1 MISAL
6 KAIGKGLT
14 TTVIFFL
21 LIEIVLRG
29 AYTARNAMVRYVPLP
44 YAFGDDYGPM
54 PPWLDRLEI
63 LRNDN
68 VLIWRL
74 APNARRTYLD
84 IFSPVH
90 TEQDRLALLRRF
102 SPTLPAEFQAN
113 HTWDLRLDAGGF
125 RNDEAPSPSADVR
138 IACIGDSWT
147 FGMPVKQDESY
158 PRRLAAWLGQERPDV
173 RYAVQNF
180 GVLGYTSF
188 QGLQLLKTRVL
199 ALNPNIV
206 VIGFG
211 MNDSNVAGYRD
222 KDMIA
227 TEPPSALAR
236 VKTTLKDA
244 AAGLESFKLLKYEA
258 LVLTF
263 RPKPVGDYL
272 KEQADAK
279 GGDPVDYDS
288 IEAWT
293 RVSPHDYEAN
303 LREMIRLV
311 REKGGRVVLADNEL
325 WAGSP
330 YRPVLRRISKELDV
344 PLVDSLALISAERE
358 KIARDLEAQM
368 GLGPTGATVPT
379 AGARAAVAADATAP
393 ESRTSVVFRVFRGS
407 TVVPKAFSIVGV
419 NPELGARVPNTVLM
433 HDDGTNGDQKAGDGV
448 WSYTASLP
456 AGKSVFYIYTN
467 SGAAG
472 QWEGLDLPHIRSVD
486 IPAASAGQPVYLPI
500 DTFGRVY
507 MQGDDWHTDKV
518 GYDLIG
524 HAVAREIESLR

>member
-1 MISAL
+1 VITAL

-21 LIEIVLRG
+21 LIEVVLRG

-74 APNARRTYLD
+74 QPNAQRTYLD

-90 TEQDRLALLRRF
+90 TEQDRLKLLRRF
-102 SPTLPAEFQAN
+102 SPTLPAEFQLN
-113 HTWDLRLDAGGF
+113 HTWDLRLDANGY
-125 RNDEAPSPSADVR
+125 RNDPESAPSTAVR
-138 IACIGDSWT
+138 VACIGDSWT
-147 FGMPVKQDESY
+147 FGMPVKQDETY
-158 PRRLAAWLGQERPDV
+158 PRRLAAWLGEERPNV
-173 RYAVQNF
+173 RYTVENF

-227 TEPPSALAR
+227 TEPPSAAAR
-236 VKTTLKDA
+236 MKTALKDA

-258 LVLTF
+258 LLLTF

-293 RVSPHDYEAN
+293 RVSPHDYDAN

-311 REKGGRVVLADNEL
+311 REKGGKVVLADNEL

-344 PLVDSLALISAERE
+344 PLVDSLSLIAAERE

-368 GLGPTGATVPT
+368 GLAP
-379 AGARAAVAADATAP
+379 ADAATSATP
-393 ESRTSVVFRVFRGS
+393 ATESGAASNARTSVVFRVYRGTS
-407 TVVPKAFSIVGV
+407 QVPKAFSIVGV
-419 NPELGARVPNTVLM
+419 NPELGARVPNAVLM
-433 HDDGTNGDQKAGDGV
+433 HDDGTGGDQKAGDGV

-467 SGAAG
+467 SGTPG

-486 IPAASAGQPVYLPI
+486 IPAASDGRPVYLPI

-507 MQGDDWHTDKV
+507 MQGDDWHTDKF